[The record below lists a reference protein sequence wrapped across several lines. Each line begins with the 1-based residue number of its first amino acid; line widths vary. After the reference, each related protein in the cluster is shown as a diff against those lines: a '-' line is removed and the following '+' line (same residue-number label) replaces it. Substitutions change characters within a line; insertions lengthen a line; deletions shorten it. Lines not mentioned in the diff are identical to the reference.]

1 MRFGG
6 AEAGERLQ
14 TQTKLRWLAGRS
26 PEARP
31 RAGLALAHMGSCAW
45 EEMWP
50 HGHGQGGGQ
59 HPWARQAAPPQPWP
73 HRGATAAP
81 RPSAVCTEAALAR
94 HRHRGAGRGRPGL
107 PLQASAVAPR
117 CPAPPSLPPRMG
129 PPGSSVH
136 AWEAAAEVRVAF
148 NSSVTAAVTTGL
160 LAGCGTGPGGGVR
173 TSGAGNTPRSTP
185 HSQLRLGGKPPQ
197 SGSGDGTVG
206 PHPDPPPDPMGHVWS
221 SRGQLGELL
230 APPRGGSGQ
239 QRLRSRAGRARCGA
253 WEGSAS
259 SRVLRQPGVRTL
271 QGRVPC
277 TEPRLAERCPG
288 RPLPAL
294 SPSSLHL
301 LPSIRPS
308 ASPP

>member
-14 TQTKLRWLAGRS
+14 TQTKLRQLAGRS

-31 RAGLALAHMGSCAW
+31 RAGLAPAHMGSGAW
-45 EEMWP
+45 EEMRP

-73 HRGATAAP
+73 PRGATAAP
-81 RPSAVCTEAALAR
+81 RPSAVCTEAALA
-94 HRHRGAGRGRPGL
+94 RHRGAGRGRPGL

-117 CPAPPSLPPRMG
+117 CPAPPTPPPRMG

-173 TSGAGNTPRSTP
+173 TSGAGNTPRRTP
-185 HSQLRLGGKPPQ
+185 HSQLRLGGKPP
-197 SGSGDGTVG
+197 
-206 PHPDPPPDPMGHVWS
+206 PEW
-221 SRGQLGELL
+221 
-230 APPRGGSGQ
+230 
-239 QRLRSRAGRARCGA
+239 LR
-253 WEGSAS
+253 
-259 SRVLRQPGVRTL
+259 
-271 QGRVPC
+271 
-277 TEPRLAERCPG
+277 
-288 RPLPAL
+288 
-294 SPSSLHL
+294 
-301 LPSIRPS
+301 
-308 ASPP
+308 